1 MMYLTYS
8 IACERY
14 SSIQLHVGEG
24 LARGVARELIRLE
37 EVHRAF
43 GPLTVLEGVNLRIDE
58 GDRIGVIGHNGS
70 GKTTLLRT
78 ISNQDQD
85 LGDISFAPALRLAFL
100 TQVRDINDEATLGE
114 ELNRRGRQFLELEEE
129 ISEIERRM
137 EESSFYEGN
146 WHPTMERYQELQR
159 LMASSGG
166 GDVAGHATE
175 ILKALNLE
183 QSSMEVPLNSLS
195 GGERAKVALARQLVG
210 LNQIDVFFLDEPTNH
225 LDFDTLEW
233 LERFLNG
240 FEGAL
245 MIVSHDRYF
254 LDRVCNNIV
263 EMQDSHLRA
272 YHGNYTAFL
281 KQKEVFLQTLNDRI
295 EKTQKEIKRL
305 QRAMQ
310 SMKRSNKYDKSVS
323 QKHFMITR
331 SQRELRWLKSL
342 KPKKRQSLSFNL
354 QSAEKSSLDVL
365 EFRDASLTFESL
377 PRSIISNLVVSV
389 RRGQKIGVIGPNGAG
404 KTTLLRLITGDLAL
418 DSGELVVSPGVQI
431 GYFHQDHR
439 TLDFELTPIQ
449 EVQRLKPR
457 MDYGDL
463 RALLGQFQ
471 FTKEMVST
479 PLSRLSGGERARLAL
494 LRLLLEEKNMLL
506 LDEPTNHLD
515 TDAKEALETALV
527 EFDGGIITVSHDRY
541 FLDKVCD
548 TIWDLRGNGRLVVWP
563 GNYSEYKKR
572 IISSHGR

>member
-1 MMYLTYS
+1 M
-8 IACERY
+8 
-14 SSIQLHVGEG
+14 
-24 LARGVARELIRLE
+24 ARELIRLE

-305 QRAMQ
+305 QGAMQ

-342 KPKKRQSLSFNL
+342 KPKKRQSLNFNL
-354 QSAEKSSLDVL
+354 QSAEKSSLEVL
-365 EFRDASLTFESL
+365 EFRDANLSFESL
-377 PRSIISNLVVSV
+377 PRSIISNLAVSV

>member
-1 MMYLTYS
+1 M
-8 IACERY
+8 
-14 SSIQLHVGEG
+14 
-24 LARGVARELIRLE
+24 ARELIRLE

-85 LGDISFAPALRLAFL
+85 VGDIKFAPALRLAFL
-100 TQVRDINDEATLGE
+100 TQVRDIDDEATLGQ

-129 ISEIERRM
+129 ISDIERRM
-137 EESSFYEGN
+137 EDPSFYDGD
-146 WHPTMERYQELQR
+146 WQPTMDRYQELQS
-159 LMASSGG
+159 LMARSGG

-175 ILKALNLE
+175 ILKALNLD
-183 QSSMEVPLNSLS
+183 QSSMEVPLHSLS

-210 LNQIDVFFLDEPTNH
+210 LDEIDVFFLDEPTNH
-225 LDFDTLEW
+225 LDFNTLEW
-233 LERFLNG
+233 LEKFLNR

-263 EMQDSHLRA
+263 EIQDAHIKG
-272 YHGNYTAFL
+272 YPGNYTSYL
-281 KQKEVFLQTLNDRI
+281 KQKEIFLQTLNDRI

-305 QRAMQ
+305 QGAMQ
-310 SMKRSNKYDKSVS
+310 SMKRSNKFDKSVS

-331 SQRELRWLKSL
+331 SQRELKWLKSI
-342 KPKKRQSLSFNL
+342 KPRKRQSLKFNL

-365 EFRDASLTFESL
+365 EFREANLSFESL
-377 PRSIISNLVVSV
+377 PRPILEDVGVSV

-404 KTTLLRLITGDLAL
+404 KTTLLRLITGDLEL
-418 DSGELVVSPGVQI
+418 VSGEIEISPGVQI

-439 TLDFELTPIQ
+439 TLDFDLTPIE
-449 EVQRLKPR
+449 EVRRLKPR
-457 MDYGDL
+457 MDYGEM

-479 PLSRLSGGERARLAL
+479 PLSKLSGGERARIAL
-494 LRLLLEEKNMLL
+494 LRLLLEENNMLL

-515 TDAKEALETALV
+515 TDAKEALEMALS

-548 TIWDLRGNGRLVVWP
+548 TIWDLQGDGRIVVWP
-563 GNYSEYKKR
+563 GNYSEYKSR
-572 IISSHGR
+572 SISSPKNR

>member
-1 MMYLTYS
+1 M
-8 IACERY
+8 
-14 SSIQLHVGEG
+14 V
-24 LARGVARELIRLE
+24 RELVRLE
-37 EVHRAF
+37 EVHKAF

-58 GDRIGVIGHNGS
+58 GDRIGIIGHNGA

-85 LGDISFAPALRLAFL
+85 VGDITFAPALRLAFL
-100 TQVRDINDEATLGE
+100 TQVRDIDDDATLGQ
-114 ELNRRGRQFLELEEE
+114 ELKRRGRQFQELEEE
-129 ISEIERRM
+129 ISEIEKRM
-137 EESSFYEGN
+137 EEPSFYQGD
-146 WHPTMERYQELQR
+146 WQPTMDRYQELQS
-159 LMASSGG
+159 LMARSGG

-175 ILKALNLE
+175 ILKALNLD
-183 QSSMEVPLNSLS
+183 QSSMEVSLNSLS

-210 LNQIDVFFLDEPTNH
+210 LDEIDVFFLDEPTNH
-225 LDFDTLEW
+225 LDFNTLEW
-233 LERFLNG
+233 LERFLNR

-263 EMQDSHLRA
+263 EVQDAHIKG
-272 YHGNYTAFL
+272 YVGNYTSFL
-281 KQKEVFLQTLNDRI
+281 KQKEIFLQTLNDRI

-305 QRAMQ
+305 QGAMQ

-331 SQRELRWLKSL
+331 SQRELKWLKSL
-342 KPKKRQSLSFNL
+342 KPRKRQSLNFNL
-354 QSAEKSSLDVL
+354 QSAEKSSLEVL
-365 EFRDASLTFESL
+365 EFRDAKISFDSLSRPIFNELSA
-377 PRSIISNLVVSV
+377 SV

-404 KTTLLRLITGDLAL
+404 KTTLLRLITGDLQL
-418 DSGELVVSPGVQI
+418 DSGELEITPGVQI

-439 TLDFELTPIQ
+439 TLDFELTPIE

-457 MDYGDL
+457 MDYGEL

-479 PLSRLSGGERARLAL
+479 SLSKLSGGERARIAL
-494 LRLLLEEKNMLL
+494 LRLLLEENNMLL

-515 TDAKEALETALV
+515 TDAKEALEMALT

-548 TIWDLRGNGRLVVWP
+548 TIWDLQGDGKLVVWP
-563 GNYSEYKKR
+563 GNYSEYKAR
-572 IISSHGR
+572 SISMSGDR

>member
-1 MMYLTYS
+1 M
-8 IACERY
+8 
-14 SSIQLHVGEG
+14 
-24 LARGVARELIRLE
+24 ARELIRLE

-85 LGDISFAPALRLAFL
+85 VGDIKFAPALRLAFL
-100 TQVRDINDEATLGE
+100 TQVRDIDDEATLGQ

-129 ISEIERRM
+129 ISDIERRM
-137 EESSFYEGN
+137 EDPSFYDGD
-146 WHPTMERYQELQR
+146 WQPTMDRYQELQS
-159 LMASSGG
+159 LMARSGG

-175 ILKALNLE
+175 ILKALNLD
-183 QSSMEVPLNSLS
+183 QSSMEVSLHSLS

-210 LNQIDVFFLDEPTNH
+210 LDEIDVFFLDEPTNH
-225 LDFDTLEW
+225 LDFNTLEW
-233 LERFLNG
+233 LEKFLNR

-263 EMQDSHLRA
+263 EIQDAHIKG
-272 YHGNYTAFL
+272 YHGNYTSYL
-281 KQKEVFLQTLNDRI
+281 KQKEIFLQTLNDRI

-305 QRAMQ
+305 QGAMQ
-310 SMKRSNKYDKSVS
+310 SMKRSNKFDKSVS

-331 SQRELRWLKSL
+331 SQRELKWLKSI
-342 KPKKRQSLSFNL
+342 KPRKRQSLKFNL

-365 EFRDASLTFESL
+365 EFREANLSFESL
-377 PRSIISNLVVSV
+377 PRPILEDVGVSV

-404 KTTLLRLITGDLAL
+404 KTTLLRLITGDLEL
-418 DSGELVVSPGVQI
+418 VSGEIEISPGAQI

-439 TLDFELTPIQ
+439 TLDFDLTPIE
-449 EVQRLKPR
+449 EVRRLKPR
-457 MDYGDL
+457 MDYGEM

-479 PLSRLSGGERARLAL
+479 PLSKLSGGERARIAL
-494 LRLLLEEKNMLL
+494 LRLLLEENNMLL

-515 TDAKEALETALV
+515 TDAKEALEMALS

-548 TIWDLRGNGRLVVWP
+548 TIWDLQGDGSIVVWP
-563 GNYSEYKKR
+563 GNYSEYKSR
-572 IISSHGR
+572 SISSPKNR

>member
-1 MMYLTYS
+1 M
-8 IACERY
+8 
-14 SSIQLHVGEG
+14 
-24 LARGVARELIRLE
+24 ARELIRLE

-85 LGDISFAPALRLAFL
+85 VGDIKFAPALRLAFL
-100 TQVRDINDEATLGE
+100 TQVRDIDDEATLGQ

-129 ISEIERRM
+129 ISDIERRM
-137 EESSFYEGN
+137 EDPSFYDGD
-146 WHPTMERYQELQR
+146 WQPTMDRYQELQS
-159 LMASSGG
+159 LMARSGG

-175 ILKALNLE
+175 ILKALNLD
-183 QSSMEVPLNSLS
+183 QSSMEVSLHSLS

-210 LNQIDVFFLDEPTNH
+210 LDEIDVFFLDEPTNH
-225 LDFDTLEW
+225 LDFNTLEW
-233 LERFLNG
+233 LEKFLNR

-263 EMQDSHLRA
+263 EIQDAHIKG
-272 YHGNYTAFL
+272 YPGNYTSYL
-281 KQKEVFLQTLNDRI
+281 KQKEIFLQTLNDRI

-305 QRAMQ
+305 QGAMQ
-310 SMKRSNKYDKSVS
+310 SMKRSNKFDKSVS

-331 SQRELRWLKSL
+331 SQRELKWLKSI
-342 KPKKRQSLSFNL
+342 KPRKRQSLKFNL

-365 EFRDASLTFESL
+365 EFREANLSFESL
-377 PRSIISNLVVSV
+377 PRPILEDVGVSV

-404 KTTLLRLITGDLAL
+404 KTTLLRLITGDLEL
-418 DSGELVVSPGVQI
+418 VSGEIEISPGAQI

-439 TLDFELTPIQ
+439 TLDFDLTPIE
-449 EVQRLKPR
+449 EVRRLKPR
-457 MDYGDL
+457 MDYGEM

-479 PLSRLSGGERARLAL
+479 ALSKLSGGERARIAL
-494 LRLLLEEKNMLL
+494 LRLLLEENNMLL

-515 TDAKEALETALV
+515 TDAKEALEMALS

-548 TIWDLRGNGRLVVWP
+548 TIWDLQGDGSIVVWP
-563 GNYSEYKKR
+563 GNYSEYKSR
-572 IISSHGR
+572 SISSPKNR

>member
-1 MMYLTYS
+1 M
-8 IACERY
+8 
-14 SSIQLHVGEG
+14 
-24 LARGVARELIRLE
+24 ARELIRLE

-85 LGDISFAPALRLAFL
+85 VGDIKFAPALRLAFL
-100 TQVRDINDEATLGE
+100 TQVRDIDDEATLGQ

-129 ISEIERRM
+129 ISDIERRM
-137 EESSFYEGN
+137 EDPSFYDGD
-146 WHPTMERYQELQR
+146 WQPTMDRYQELQS
-159 LMASSGG
+159 LMARSGG

-175 ILKALNLE
+175 ILKALNLD
-183 QSSMEVPLNSLS
+183 QSSMEVPLHSLS

-210 LNQIDVFFLDEPTNH
+210 LDEIDVFFLDEPTNH
-225 LDFDTLEW
+225 LDFNTLEW
-233 LERFLNG
+233 LEMFLNR

-263 EMQDSHLRA
+263 EIQDAHIKG
-272 YHGNYTAFL
+272 YPGNYTSYL
-281 KQKEVFLQTLNDRI
+281 KQKEIFLQTLNDRI

-305 QRAMQ
+305 QGAMQ
-310 SMKRSNKYDKSVS
+310 SMKRSNKFDKSVS

-331 SQRELRWLKSL
+331 SQRELKWLKSI
-342 KPKKRQSLSFNL
+342 KPRKRQSLKFNL

-365 EFRDASLTFESL
+365 EFREANLSFESL
-377 PRSIISNLVVSV
+377 PRPILEDVGVSV

-404 KTTLLRLITGDLAL
+404 KTTLLRLITGDLEL
-418 DSGELVVSPGVQI
+418 VSGEIEISPGVQI

-439 TLDFELTPIQ
+439 TLDFDLTPIE
-449 EVQRLKPR
+449 EVRRLKPR
-457 MDYGDL
+457 MDYGEM

-479 PLSRLSGGERARLAL
+479 PLSKLSGGERARIAL
-494 LRLLLEEKNMLL
+494 LRLLLEENNMLL

-515 TDAKEALETALV
+515 TDAKEALEMALS

-548 TIWDLRGNGRLVVWP
+548 TIWDLQGDGSIVVWP
-563 GNYSEYKKR
+563 GNYSEYKSR
-572 IISSHGR
+572 SISSPKNR

>member
-1 MMYLTYS
+1 M
-8 IACERY
+8 
-14 SSIQLHVGEG
+14 
-24 LARGVARELIRLE
+24 ARELIRLE

-43 GPLTVLEGVNLRIDE
+43 GPLTVLEGVNLRIEE
-58 GDRIGVIGHNGS
+58 GDRIGVIGHNGA

-85 LGDISFAPALRLAFL
+85 VGDISFAPALRLAFL
-100 TQVRDINDEATLGE
+100 TQVRDIDDEATLGQ

-129 ISEIERRM
+129 ISEIEHRM
-137 EESSFYEGN
+137 EKPSFYEGD
-146 WHPTMERYQELQR
+146 WQPTMERYQELQS
-159 LMASSGG
+159 LMARSGG

-175 ILKALNLE
+175 ILKALNLD
-183 QSSMEVPLNSLS
+183 QSSMEVSLNSLS

-210 LNQIDVFFLDEPTNH
+210 LDQIDVFFLDEPTNH
-225 LDFDTLEW
+225 LDFNTLEW
-233 LERFLNG
+233 LERFLNR

-263 EMQDSHLRA
+263 EIQDAHIKG
-272 YHGNYTAFL
+272 YPGNYTSYL
-281 KQKEVFLQTLNDRI
+281 KQKEIFLQTLNDRI

-305 QRAMQ
+305 QGAMQ
-310 SMKRSNKYDKSVS
+310 SMKRSNKFDKSVS

-331 SQRELRWLKSL
+331 AQRELKWLKTL
-342 KPKKRQSLSFNL
+342 KPRKRQNLKFNL

-365 EFRDASLTFESL
+365 EFRDASLSFDSL
-377 PRSIISNLVVSV
+377 MRPILEDMSVSV

-404 KTTLLRLITGDLAL
+404 KTTLLRIITGDLQL
-418 DSGELVVSPGVQI
+418 DSGGLEISPGVQI

-439 TLDFELTPIQ
+439 TLDFDLTPIE
-449 EVQRLKPR
+449 EVRRLKPR
-457 MDYGDL
+457 MDYGEL
-463 RALLGQFQ
+463 RSLLGQFQ
-471 FTKEMVST
+471 FTKDMVST
-479 PLSRLSGGERARLAL
+479 PLSKLSGGERARIAL
-494 LRLLLEEKNMLL
+494 LRLLLEENNMLL

-515 TDAKEALETALV
+515 TDAKEALEMSLT

-548 TIWDLRGNGRLVVWP
+548 TIWDLQGDGSLVVWP
-563 GNYSEYKKR
+563 GNYSEYKSR
-572 IISSHGR
+572 SISSSRKD

>member
-1 MMYLTYS
+1 M
-8 IACERY
+8 
-14 SSIQLHVGEG
+14 
-24 LARGVARELIRLE
+24 ARELIRLE

-85 LGDISFAPALRLAFL
+85 VGDIKFAPALRLAFL
-100 TQVRDINDEATLGE
+100 TQVRDIDDEATLGQ

-129 ISEIERRM
+129 ISDIERRM
-137 EESSFYEGN
+137 EEPSFYDGD
-146 WHPTMERYQELQR
+146 WQPTMDRYQELQS
-159 LMASSGG
+159 LMARSGG

-175 ILKALNLE
+175 ILKALNLD
-183 QSSMEVPLNSLS
+183 QSSMEVPLHSLS

-210 LNQIDVFFLDEPTNH
+210 LDEIDVFFLDEPTNH
-225 LDFDTLEW
+225 LDFNTLEW
-233 LERFLNG
+233 LEKFLNR

-263 EMQDSHLRA
+263 EIQDAHIKG
-272 YHGNYTAFL
+272 YPGNYTSYL
-281 KQKEVFLQTLNDRI
+281 KQKEIFLQTLNDRI

-305 QRAMQ
+305 QGAMQ
-310 SMKRSNKYDKSVS
+310 SMKRSNKFDKSVS

-331 SQRELRWLKSL
+331 SQRELKWLKSI
-342 KPKKRQSLSFNL
+342 KPRKRQSLNFNL

-365 EFRDASLTFESL
+365 EFREANLSFESL
-377 PRSIISNLVVSV
+377 PRPILEDVGVSV

-404 KTTLLRLITGDLAL
+404 KTTLLRLITGDLEL
-418 DSGELVVSPGVQI
+418 VSGEIEISPGVQI

-439 TLDFELTPIQ
+439 TLDFDLTPIE
-449 EVQRLKPR
+449 EVRRLKPR
-457 MDYGDL
+457 MDYGEM

-479 PLSRLSGGERARLAL
+479 PLSKLSGGERARIAL
-494 LRLLLEEKNMLL
+494 LRLLLEENNMLL

-515 TDAKEALETALV
+515 TDAKEALEMALS

-548 TIWDLRGNGRLVVWP
+548 TIWDLQGDGSIVVWP
-563 GNYSEYKKR
+563 GNYSEYKSR
-572 IISSHGR
+572 SISSPKNR

>member
-1 MMYLTYS
+1 
-8 IACERY
+8 
-14 SSIQLHVGEG
+14 
-24 LARGVARELIRLE
+24 VARELIRLE

-377 PRSIISNLVVSV
+377 PRSIISNLAVSV

-548 TIWDLRGNGRLVVWP
+548 TIWDLRGNGGLVVWP

-572 IISSHGR
+572 VISSHGR

>member
-1 MMYLTYS
+1 M
-8 IACERY
+8 
-14 SSIQLHVGEG
+14 
-24 LARGVARELIRLE
+24 ARELIRLE

-85 LGDISFAPALRLAFL
+85 VGDIKFAPALRLAFL
-100 TQVRDINDEATLGE
+100 TQVRDIDDEATLGQ

-129 ISEIERRM
+129 ISDIERRM
-137 EESSFYEGN
+137 EDPSFYDGD
-146 WHPTMERYQELQR
+146 WQPTMDRYQELQS
-159 LMASSGG
+159 LMARSGG

-175 ILKALNLE
+175 ILKALNLD
-183 QSSMEVPLNSLS
+183 QSSMEGPLHSLS

-210 LNQIDVFFLDEPTNH
+210 LDEIDVFFLDEPTNH
-225 LDFDTLEW
+225 LDFNTLEW
-233 LERFLNG
+233 LEKFLNR

-263 EMQDSHLRA
+263 EIQDAHIKG
-272 YHGNYTAFL
+272 YPGNYTSYL
-281 KQKEVFLQTLNDRI
+281 KQKEIFLQTLNDRI

-305 QRAMQ
+305 QGAMQ
-310 SMKRSNKYDKSVS
+310 SMKRSNKFDKSVS

-331 SQRELRWLKSL
+331 SQRELKWLKSI
-342 KPKKRQSLSFNL
+342 KPRKRQSLKFNL

-365 EFRDASLTFESL
+365 EFREANLSFESL
-377 PRSIISNLVVSV
+377 PRPILEDVGVSV

-404 KTTLLRLITGDLAL
+404 KTTLLRLITGDLEL
-418 DSGELVVSPGVQI
+418 VSGEIEISPGVQI

-439 TLDFELTPIQ
+439 TLDFDLTPIE
-449 EVQRLKPR
+449 EVRRLKPR
-457 MDYGDL
+457 MDYGEM

-479 PLSRLSGGERARLAL
+479 PLSKLSGGERARIAL
-494 LRLLLEEKNMLL
+494 LRLLLEENNMLL

-515 TDAKEALETALV
+515 TDAKEALEMALS

-548 TIWDLRGNGRLVVWP
+548 TIWDLQGDGSIVVWP
-563 GNYSEYKKR
+563 GNYSEYKSR
-572 IISSHGR
+572 SISSPKNR

>member
-1 MMYLTYS
+1 M
-8 IACERY
+8 
-14 SSIQLHVGEG
+14 
-24 LARGVARELIRLE
+24 ARELIRLE

-85 LGDISFAPALRLAFL
+85 VGDIKFAPALRLAFL
-100 TQVRDINDEATLGE
+100 TQVRDIDDEATLGQ

-129 ISEIERRM
+129 ISDIERRM
-137 EESSFYEGN
+137 EDPSFYDGD
-146 WHPTMERYQELQR
+146 WQPTMDRYQELQS
-159 LMASSGG
+159 LMARSGG

-175 ILKALNLE
+175 ILKALNLD
-183 QSSMEVPLNSLS
+183 QSSMEVPLHSLS

-210 LNQIDVFFLDEPTNH
+210 LDEIDVFFLDEPTNH
-225 LDFDTLEW
+225 LDFNTLEW
-233 LERFLNG
+233 LEKFLNR

-263 EMQDSHLRA
+263 EIQDAHIKG
-272 YHGNYTAFL
+272 YPGNYTSYL
-281 KQKEVFLQTLNDRI
+281 KQKEIFLQTLNDRI

-305 QRAMQ
+305 QGAMQ
-310 SMKRSNKYDKSVS
+310 SMKRSNKFDKSVS

-331 SQRELRWLKSL
+331 SQRELKWLKSI
-342 KPKKRQSLSFNL
+342 KPRKRQSLKFNL

-365 EFRDASLTFESL
+365 EFREANLSFESL
-377 PRSIISNLVVSV
+377 PRPILEDVGVSV

-404 KTTLLRLITGDLAL
+404 KTTLLRLITGDLEL
-418 DSGELVVSPGVQI
+418 VSGEIEISPGVQI

-439 TLDFELTPIQ
+439 TLDFDLTPIE
-449 EVQRLKPR
+449 EVRRLKPR
-457 MDYGDL
+457 MDYGEM

-479 PLSRLSGGERARLAL
+479 PLSKLSGGERARIAL
-494 LRLLLEEKNMLL
+494 LRLLLEENNMLL

-515 TDAKEALETALV
+515 TDAKEALEMALS

-548 TIWDLRGNGRLVVWP
+548 TIWDLQGDGSIVVWP
-563 GNYSEYKKR
+563 GNYSEYKSR
-572 IISSHGR
+572 SISSPKNR

>member
-1 MMYLTYS
+1 M
-8 IACERY
+8 
-14 SSIQLHVGEG
+14 
-24 LARGVARELIRLE
+24 ARELIRLE

-85 LGDISFAPALRLAFL
+85 VGDIKFAPALRLAFL
-100 TQVRDINDEATLGE
+100 TQVRDIDDEATLGQ

-129 ISEIERRM
+129 ISDIERRM
-137 EESSFYEGN
+137 EDPSFYDGD
-146 WHPTMERYQELQR
+146 WQPTMDRYQELQS
-159 LMASSGG
+159 LMARSGG

-175 ILKALNLE
+175 ILKALNLD
-183 QSSMEVPLNSLS
+183 QSTMEVPLHSLS

-210 LNQIDVFFLDEPTNH
+210 LDEIDVFFLDEPTNH
-225 LDFDTLEW
+225 LDFNTLEW
-233 LERFLNG
+233 LEKFLNR

-263 EMQDSHLRA
+263 EIQDAHIKG
-272 YHGNYTAFL
+272 YPGNYTSYL
-281 KQKEVFLQTLNDRI
+281 KQKEIFLQTLNDRI

-305 QRAMQ
+305 QGAMQ
-310 SMKRSNKYDKSVS
+310 SMKRSNKFDKSVS

-331 SQRELRWLKSL
+331 SQRELKWLKSI
-342 KPKKRQSLSFNL
+342 KPRKRQSLKFNL

-365 EFRDASLTFESL
+365 EFREANLSFESL
-377 PRSIISNLVVSV
+377 PRPILEDVGVSV

-404 KTTLLRLITGDLAL
+404 KTTLLRLITGDLEL
-418 DSGELVVSPGVQI
+418 VSGEIEISPGVQI

-439 TLDFELTPIQ
+439 TLDFDLTPIE
-449 EVQRLKPR
+449 EVRRLKPR
-457 MDYGDL
+457 MDYGEM

-479 PLSRLSGGERARLAL
+479 PLSKLSGGERARIAL
-494 LRLLLEEKNMLL
+494 LRLLLEENNMLL

-515 TDAKEALETALV
+515 TDAKEALEMALS

-548 TIWDLRGNGRLVVWP
+548 TIWDLQGDGSIVVWP
-563 GNYSEYKKR
+563 GNYSEYKSR
-572 IISSHGR
+572 SISSPKNR